1 MSEML
6 VRVLVVDDDPFVREA
21 LQASLEMA
29 PETRFEAVLA
39 ESPDRC
45 VALEQQGKLDFD
57 VCIIDLG
64 YSPKGDFLVGLGM
77 LLGLSCIRQGGLGI
91 VYTGYPTLANA
102 VRAMQ
107 LGAGDFISKVEKA
120 PHELV
125 AHIESLLVHRA
136 AAEQRRR
143 RIHSFLTRH
152 HDRLLRE
159 YGQPAAAVTL
169 AISVDQSGEPLVVA
183 SGRSR
188 LEALIEYSKR
198 QRDVSQINGPAE
210 PYLHFL
216 PPIATE

>member
-64 YSPKGDFLVGLGM
+64 FSPQDEFLVGFRM

-91 VYTGYPTLANA
+91 VYTGFPTLANA

-107 LGAGDFISKVEKA
+107 LGAGDFVSKVEKA

-125 AHIESLLVHRA
+125 AHIESLLAQRA

-143 RIHSFLTRH
+143 RIHAFLTRH

-169 AISVDQSGEPLVVA
+169 AISVDKSGEPLVVA
-183 SGRSR
+183 SGSSR
-188 LEALIEYSKR
+188 LEALVEYSKR
-198 QRDVSQINGPAE
+198 QRDVSATSGATE
-210 PYLHFL
+210 PYLHIL
-216 PPIATE
+216 PALRTA